1 MSYPLDGVRILDL
14 SRLLPGPYGTQLL
27 GDMGAEVVK
36 VEQPGVG
43 DYMRE
48 QDPKVPTGDSH
59 IFSILNR
66 NKKSVSL
73 DLKDDRGREAFLD
86 LAAEA
91 DAILDG
97 FRPGVCERLGI
108 GYQAVRE
115 RNESI
120 VYVALTGYGQ
130 ESPYEQWAG
139 HDVNY
144 IGIGGLL
151 GMTGEPDGPPMI
163 PGVPVADF
171 AGGMMAALA
180 LMFGLYRAQA
190 TGQGEYFDVPMT
202 DTIVSWME
210 LYAGETLNPDGETPD
225 RGGTLPSG
233 KFPCYSVYRTADDR
247 YITLGAMEYHF
258 WENFCDAVGLEELAT
273 PEDHRPEGERNEA
286 VREQV
291 AAVFAERPRAEW
303 LDFFDPAAVPVAP
316 VNDLEEVW
324 TDPQVTERG
333 LLEYREMGGE
343 EVALVNPPIDTGTD
357 RKWIRTPHPA
367 LGEDTWDL
375 LAEAGYP
382 DSTIEDLVADGVI
395 DEPDR

>member
-1 MSYPLDGVRILDL
+1 MSYPLDGARILDL

-36 VEQPGVG
+36 IEQPGRG

-48 QDPKVPTGDSH
+48 QEPSVPTGDSH

-66 NKKSVSL
+66 NKQSVSL

-86 LAAEA
+86 IAAEA
-91 DAILDG
+91 DAILEG

-108 GYQAVRE
+108 GYETVRE

-120 VYVALTGYGQ
+120 VYVSLTGYGQ

-139 HDVNY
+139 HDLNY

-151 GMTGEPDGPPMI
+151 GMTGHPDGPPTI

-180 LMFGLYRAQA
+180 LMFGLYQAEA
-190 TGQGEYFDVPMT
+190 TGEGEYFDVPMT

-210 LYAGETLNPDGETPD
+210 LYAGETLNPDGETPG

-258 WENFCDAVGLEELAT
+258 WENFCTAVGMEDLAN
-273 PEDHRPEGERNEA
+273 PDDHRPEGERAER
-286 VREQV
+286 VRERV
-291 AAVFAERPRAEW
+291 AGVFAERPRHEW
-303 LDFFDPAAVPVAP
+303 LETFDPSEVPVAP

-324 TDPQVTERG
+324 EDPQVRERD
-333 LLEYREMGGE
+333 LLEYREIGGE
-343 EVALVNPPIDTGTD
+343 EVALVNSPIATGTD
-357 RKWIRTPHPA
+357 REWIREPHPA
-367 LGEDTWDL
+367 LGEDTRTL
-375 LAEAGYP
+375 LADAGY
-382 DSTIEDLVADGVI
+382 TEDEIAALAADNVI
-395 DEPDR
+395 DEPE